1 MLTASAHPHR
11 YRLEKSIAVRQGMFI
26 DFVLENSDDQSKAA
40 RKKEAERAQKENE
53 KISRL
58 QAQLTKEV
66 EEDKKEFSQNPFKF
80 W

>member
-1 MLTASAHPHR
+1 
-11 YRLEKSIAVRQGMFI
+11 MFI
-26 DFVLENSDDQSKAA
+26 DFVLENSDDKSKAA
-40 RKKEAERAQKENE
+40 RKKEAERVQMENE

-66 EEDKKEFSQNPFKF
+66 EDDKKEFSQNPFKF

>member
-1 MLTASAHPHR
+1 MLTAPAHAHR

-26 DFVLENSDDQSKAA
+26 DFVLENSDDKSKAA
-40 RKKEAERAQKENE
+40 RKKEAERVQMENE

-66 EEDKKEFSQNPFKF
+66 EDDKKEFSQNPFKF